1 MKTSTANEKKMAEL
15 DKKIEKLQEKVVKK
29 HAEYDALTE
38 DLQRLLEERYPERN
52 MQRVKDALYKAY
64 IDSEKSLE
72 ECIELIL
79 NPDITD
85 YL

>member
-1 MKTSTANEKKMAEL
+1 MKTATANEKKMAEL

-38 DLQRLLEERYPERN
+38 ELQRLLEERYPERN
-52 MQRVKDALYKAY
+52 IQRVKDALYKAY

>member
-1 MKTSTANEKKMAEL
+1 MKTSTANEKKMAER
-15 DKKIEKLQEKVVKK
+15 DKKIEKLKEKVIKK
-29 HAEYDALTE
+29 HAKYDAPTE
-38 DLQRLLEERYPERN
+38 ELQRLLEERYPERN
-52 MQRVKDALYKAY
+52 IQRVKDALYKAY

>member
-1 MKTSTANEKKMAEL
+1 MAEL
-15 DKKIEKLQEKVVKK
+15 DKKIEKHQVKGIK
-29 HAEYDALTE
+29 QHAEYDALTE
-38 DLQRLLEERYPERN
+38 ELQRLREERYPERN
-52 MQRVKDALYKAY
+52 IQRVKDALYKAY

>member
-15 DKKIEKLQEKVVKK
+15 DKKIERIQEKVIKK
-29 HAEYDALTE
+29 QAEYDARTE
-38 DLQRLLEERYPERN
+38 ELQRLLEERYPERN
-52 MQRVKDALYKAY
+52 IQRVKDALYKAY

>member
-1 MKTSTANEKKMAEL
+1 MKAATANEKKMAEL
-15 DKKIEKLQEKVVKK
+15 DKKIEKLQEKVIKK

>member
-15 DKKIEKLQEKVVKK
+15 DKKIEKLQEKVIKK

-38 DLQRLLEERYPERN
+38 ELQRLLEERYPERN
-52 MQRVKDALYKAY
+52 IQRVKDALYKAY

>member
-1 MKTSTANEKKMAEL
+1 MNRRLKR
-15 DKKIEKLQEKVVKK
+15 
-29 HAEYDALTE
+29 YDALTE
-38 DLQRLLEERYPERN
+38 ELQRLLDERYPERN
-52 MQRVKDALYKAY
+52 IQRVKDALYKAY

-85 YL
+85 YF

>member
-15 DKKIEKLQEKVVKK
+15 DKKIEKLQEKVIKK
-29 HAEYDALTE
+29 HAEYDALIE
-38 DLQRLLEERYPERN
+38 DLQRLLEERYPEQN
-52 MQRVKDALYKAY
+52 IQRVKDALYKAY

>member
-1 MKTSTANEKKMAEL
+1 MKTATANEKKMAEL

-38 DLQRLLEERYPERN
+38 ELKQLLDERYPERN
-52 MQRVKDALYKAY
+52 IQRAKDALYKAY

-79 NPDITD
+79 NPDITG

>member
-15 DKKIEKLQEKVVKK
+15 DKKIEKLQEKVIKK

-38 DLQRLLEERYPERN
+38 DLQRLLEERYPEQN
-52 MQRVKDALYKAY
+52 IQRVKDALYKAY

>member
-1 MKTSTANEKKMAEL
+1 MKTSAANEKKMAEL
-15 DKKIEKLQEKVVKK
+15 DKKIEKLQEIVIKK

-52 MQRVKDALYKAY
+52 IQRVKDALYKAY

>member
-15 DKKIEKLQEKVVKK
+15 DKKIEKLQEKVIKK

-38 DLQRLLEERYPERN
+38 ELQRLLEERYPERN

>member
-1 MKTSTANEKKMAEL
+1 MAEL
-15 DKKIEKLQEKVVKK
+15 DKKIEKLQEKVIKK

-38 DLQRLLEERYPERN
+38 ELQRLLEERYPERN
-52 MQRVKDALYKAY
+52 IQRVKDALYKAY

-85 YL
+85 YF

>member
-15 DKKIEKLQEKVVKK
+15 DKKIEKLQEKVIKK

-52 MQRVKDALYKAY
+52 IQRVKDALYKAY

>member
-15 DKKIEKLQEKVVKK
+15 DKKIEKHQEKVIKK

>member
-1 MKTSTANEKKMAEL
+1 MAEL
-15 DKKIEKLQEKVVKK
+15 DKKIEKLQEKVIKK

-38 DLQRLLEERYPERN
+38 ELQRLLEERYPERN
-52 MQRVKDALYKAY
+52 IQRVKDALYKAY

-72 ECIELIL
+72 ECIEIIL

>member
-1 MKTSTANEKKMAEL
+1 MKTATANEKKMAEL
-15 DKKIEKLQEKVVKK
+15 DKKIEKLQEIVIKK

-52 MQRVKDALYKAY
+52 IQRVKDALYKAY

>member
-1 MKTSTANEKKMAEL
+1 MAEL
-15 DKKIEKLQEKVVKK
+15 DKKIEKLQETVIKK

-38 DLQRLLEERYPERN
+38 ELQRLLEERYPERN
-52 MQRVKDALYKAY
+52 IQRVKDALYKAY

>member
-15 DKKIEKLQEKVVKK
+15 DKKIEKLQEKVIKK
-29 HAEYDALTE
+29 HAEYDALIE

-52 MQRVKDALYKAY
+52 IQRVKDALYKAY

-79 NPDITD
+79 NPDITY

>member
-15 DKKIEKLQEKVVKK
+15 DKKIEKLQEKVIKK

>member
-15 DKKIEKLQEKVVKK
+15 DKKIEKLQDKVIKK

-52 MQRVKDALYKAY
+52 IQRVKDALYKAY

-79 NPDITD
+79 NPDIKD

>member
-1 MKTSTANEKKMAEL
+1 MKAATANEKKMAEL
-15 DKKIEKLQEKVVKK
+15 DKKIEKLKEKVIKK

-38 DLQRLLEERYPERN
+38 ELKQLLDERYPERN
-52 MQRVKDALYKAY
+52 IQREKDALYKAY

>member
-15 DKKIEKLQEKVVKK
+15 DKKIEKLQEKVIKK

-79 NPDITD
+79 NPVITD

>member
-15 DKKIEKLQEKVVKK
+15 DKKIEKLQEIVIKK

-52 MQRVKDALYKAY
+52 IQRVKDALYKAY

>member
-15 DKKIEKLQEKVVKK
+15 DKKIEKLQEKVITK

>member
-52 MQRVKDALYKAY
+52 IQRVKDALYKAY